1 MSALD
6 SNYQGYVKWN
16 GAVNA
21 VVMCSP
27 PSEAD
32 QSWHNLRSVPVRL
45 MLRGGWSNMATAK
58 KSSSSSSRPGT
69 RRATASGGRSKTA
82 AKKKSSRSSSS
93 SSKGRKYSSKAQTK
107 VGKVMREYKQGKLKS
122 GGKRKVKSRKQA
134 IAIGI
139 SEARKSGA
147 KVPRKKAA

>member
-1 MSALD
+1 
-6 SNYQGYVKWN
+6 
-16 GAVNA
+16 
-21 VVMCSP
+21 
-27 PSEAD
+27 
-32 QSWHNLRSVPVRL
+32 
-45 MLRGGWSNMATAK
+45 MATAK
-58 KSSSSSSRPGT
+58 KSSSSRRRTSSSHSGT
-69 RRATASGGRSKTA
+69 RRTTASAGRRKTA
-82 AKKKSSRSSSS
+82 AKKKSTRASSS

>member
-1 MSALD
+1 
-6 SNYQGYVKWN
+6 
-16 GAVNA
+16 
-21 VVMCSP
+21 
-27 PSEAD
+27 
-32 QSWHNLRSVPVRL
+32 
-45 MLRGGWSNMATAK
+45 MATAK
-58 KSSSSSSRPGT
+58 KSSSSRRRTSSSHSGA
-69 RRATASGGRSKTA
+69 RRTTASAGRRKTA
-82 AKKKSSRSSSS
+82 AKKKSTSASSS